1 MSRHLDGTG
10 SAHPIIRFLDVLERE
25 LDDLVDAPTWSLD
38 APDTTQVVGRL
49 VALEARLEELEART
63 VRHAETLEV
72 PAAGGFRS
80 TDRVA
85 RPADPPHPP
94 RGRTQGPPRPGP
106 GRPRADAGGDGAR

>member
-10 SAHPIIRFLDVLERE
+10 SAHPIVRFLDVLERE

-49 VALEARLEELEART
+49 AALEARLDELEART

-80 TDRVA
+80 TTAWLA
-85 RPADPPHPP
+85 RLTHL
-94 RGRTQGPPRPGP
+94 TRPE
-106 GRPRADAGGDGAR
+106 AARKVRLAQALAVP